1 MFAAVQSRGRQR
13 DIVPSDGDDEDIVVA
28 GDVVADER
36 VLGQESTPNA
46 RSSSAVASTAAFKHA
61 RLGSAPGSFIQ

>member
-1 MFAAVQSRGRQR
+1 MCAAVHAVGASATSFPPTETTKTSSPEMWSRRNASCGR
-13 DIVPSDGDDEDIVVA
+13 SA
-28 GDVVADER
+28 
-36 VLGQESTPNA
+36 PNA